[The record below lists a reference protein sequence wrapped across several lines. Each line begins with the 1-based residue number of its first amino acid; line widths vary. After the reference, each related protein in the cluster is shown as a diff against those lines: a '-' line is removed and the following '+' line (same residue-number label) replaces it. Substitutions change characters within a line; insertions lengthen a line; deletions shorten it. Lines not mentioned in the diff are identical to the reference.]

1 MILCFLTHVTKF
13 IWLVSFCSTDDYWFI
28 CFKNSDNLLYSA
40 AYGLVEVP
48 EDFASYLLG
57 IVLVNLLIYFFCYII
72 MKVLYMLQLPGLHL
86 I

>member
-1 MILCFLTHVTKF
+1 LYSAAYG
-13 IWLVSFCSTDDYWFI
+13 LVEVPEDFAFVWCI